1 MPALANTEHV
11 CAAAGGQGKYA
22 YAVPVSGGKGGL
34 PTGAAPAGARAPG
47 QSPMPKAAKAP
58 AAGSAKAKAQM
69 DEVTQLANAI
79 EKKETKADKKKAA
92 AAKEKADGARR
103 PVAPCATVALGYPRA
118 HFRGVLG
125 LQLLLQRTRAQV

>member
-1 MPALANTEHV
+1 
-11 CAAAGGQGKYA
+11 
-22 YAVPVSGGKGGL
+22 
-34 PTGAAPAGARAPG
+34 
-47 QSPMPKAAKAP
+47 MPKAAKAP

-103 PVAPCATVALGYPRA
+103 PVAPCTTVALGYPRA